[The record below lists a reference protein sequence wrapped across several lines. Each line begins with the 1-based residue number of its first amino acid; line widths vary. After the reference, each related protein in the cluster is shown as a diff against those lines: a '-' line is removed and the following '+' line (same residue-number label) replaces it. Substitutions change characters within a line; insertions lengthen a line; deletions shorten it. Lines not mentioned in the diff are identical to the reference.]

1 MENLWKTILNNHRWR
16 PSIRCTGCFSL
27 ALSPASPTHVKS
39 SPAFFWMLSERKHN
53 PVYNDHH
60 NRCSI
65 RKPCLQEYT
74 VTTNLKHTTCSK
86 THVFFS
92 LTRCYR
98 WYTTVLMAV
107 YDDVISSH
115 RGNDI
120 LTSDPRQSQQA
131 QAWRAK
137 ANRLT
142 NERAGPLVW
151 SSFSRNKVF
160 IVWFSIILS
169 ERYLSGCAW
178 NLIKISEHFE
188 TDQTHLF
195 HILLNSWDVDRE
207 NIPILGKCC
216 QNLFF
221 FFSVFKVG
229 IFYDDFLSFCFHFCT
244 SVRLRAQ
251 GTKRYGFFS
260 F

>member
-1 MENLWKTILNNHRWR
+1 
-16 PSIRCTGCFSL
+16 
-27 ALSPASPTHVKS
+27 
-39 SPAFFWMLSERKHN
+39 MLSERKHN

-86 THVFFS
+86 FFIS
-92 LTRCYR
+92 LTRCYL

-115 RGNDI
+115 HGNDI

-131 QAWRAK
+131 QAWRAE

-160 IVWFSIILS
+160 MVWFSIILC

-195 HILLNSWDVDRE
+195 HILLNSWGVDRE
-207 NIPILGKCC
+207 NIPILGKNLSESFFFFCV
-216 QNLFF
+216 QSRNILWWFLIILLSFLHFRSAESTGYKEIRLFF
-221 FFSVFKVG
+221 FLAILG
-229 IFYDDFLSFCFHFCT
+229 HI
-244 SVRLRAQ
+244 Q
-251 GTKRYGFFS
+251 
-260 F
+260 